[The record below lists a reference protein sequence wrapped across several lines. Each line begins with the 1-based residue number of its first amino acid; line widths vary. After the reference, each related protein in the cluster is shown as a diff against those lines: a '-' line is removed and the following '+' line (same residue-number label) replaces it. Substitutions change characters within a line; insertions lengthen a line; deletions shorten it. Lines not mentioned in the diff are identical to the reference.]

1 MTRLIVAG
9 FAVAMTVLN
18 RFIGGSWSLA
28 IWMTAAQF
36 ALFLIL
42 GLGLLAVEHYKH
54 DLEVRRAAEDAA
66 RFLAGEWRKH

>member
-1 MTRLIVAG
+1 MIRLAAAG
-9 FAVAMTVLN
+9 WAIALTVLN
-18 RFIGGSWSLA
+18 RFIGGSWWLA

-36 ALFLIL
+36 VLFLIL
-42 GLGLLAVEHYKH
+42 GAGILAVEHYRQ